1 MDGYITYTVGA
12 GGTWIA
18 WHTETRPAKNA
29 TARELAAGP
38 GPVHFAIGPTAE
50 AAFAK
55 LKADLSTTRTTGSA
69 T

>member
-29 TARELAAGP
+29 TGRELAACP
-38 GPVHFAIGPTAE
+38 GAVHFAIGPTAE

-55 LKADLSTTRTTGSA
+55 LQADFSTRRKTGSA